1 MSFGRVNGGLNLS
14 RALGDG
20 EYKKNDSLPAEEQ
33 MITAKPDITKIKNE
47 NIDFIIMGC
56 DGIW

>member
-1 MSFGRVNGGLNLS
+1 MS

-33 MITAKPDITKIKNE
+33 TITAKPDILKVKNDG
-47 NIDFIIMGC
+47 IDFIMMGC